1 MTSARGTAIGPTLM
15 AVVAALLA
23 AAHFS
28 RADQWALSVLSLAAP
43 LLLAL
48 PGRWPVRLL
57 QALLLG
63 AAAEWVRT
71 AARLAAGRV
80 AAGEPW
86 LRLAAILAAVAAV
99 TVLAAWLQSRT
110 ARRRAEDAPGA
121 AGVMVAAFAIAAVV
135 MGAAHS
141 VVRPPILLAER
152 FIAGA
157 GWLEIA
163 ALALYA
169 AWLARRLAA
178 GDHWAE
184 RRRWLWGLFS
194 AVFFAQL
201 ALGLAGL
208 ADFLMSGKL
217 HLPVPALIAA
227 GPVWR
232 GGGYFMPVLF
242 LAAVAL
248 VGPAWCSFLC
258 YIGAWDAALAARRPR
273 PLELPAWARWG
284 RWITLPGVVLAAL
297 GLRLAGAPPL
307 AATAAAAA
315 FGLIGVGI
323 MLTVSRRY
331 GTMAHCTAWCP
342 MGLAAALLGRLH
354 PLRIRIDRECTEC
367 GRCRTACRYGALA
380 DDDIRRRRPGLN
392 CTLCGDCVGSCH
404 GGWIGYRFPG
414 LSPRTARLVFVALA
428 AALHAAFLG
437 LARI

>member
-28 RADQWALSVLSLAAP
+28 RAGQWALSVLSLAAP

-57 QALLLG
+57 QARLLG

-71 AARLAAGRV
+71 AARLTAGRV
-80 AAGEPW
+80 AAGESW
-86 LRLAAILAAVAAV
+86 LRLAAILVTVAAV
-99 TVLAAWLQSRT
+99 TVIAAWLQSRT
-110 ARRRAEDAPGA
+110 LRLPRA
-121 AGVMVAAFAIAAVV
+121 AAFAIAAVV

-141 VVRPPILLAER
+141 VVRSPIILAER

-157 GWLEIA
+157 GWLEVA

-178 GDHWAE
+178 GDRWAE

-194 AVFFAQL
+194 AVFFLQL

-232 GGGYFMPVLF
+232 GGGFFMPILF
-242 LAAVAL
+242 LAAVVL

-273 PLELPAWARWG
+273 PLELPAWMRWG

-315 FGLIGVGI
+315 FGLVGVGI
-323 MLTVSRRY
+323 MLTMSRRY

-342 MGLAAALLGRLH
+342 MGLAATLLARLH
-354 PLRIRIDRECTEC
+354 PLRIRIGKECTEC

-380 DDDIRRRRPGLN
+380 ADDIRRRRPGPN
-392 CTLCGDCVGSCH
+392 CTLCGDCVESCH

-414 LSPRTARLVFVALA
+414 LSPRAARLVFIALA
-428 AALHAAFLG
+428 AALHTAFLG

>member
-1 MTSARGTAIGPTLM
+1 MSSARGMAIGPTIM

-28 RADQWALSVLSLAAP
+28 RADAWDLMAVSLATP

-48 PGRWPVRLL
+48 PGRWPVRIL
-57 QALLLG
+57 QVLLLG

-71 AARLAAGRV
+71 VARLAAGRM

-86 LRLAAILAAVAAV
+86 VRLVAILAAVAAL
-99 TVLAAWLQSRT
+99 TVLAAWLQTRT
-110 ARRRAEDAPGA
+110 VRRRPADVPGGE
-121 AGVMVAAFAIAAVV
+121 GVAVAAFAIAAVTL
-135 MGAAHS
+135 GAAHS
-141 VVRPPILLAER
+141 AVRPPILLAER

-157 GWLEIA
+157 GWLEVA

-178 GDHWAE
+178 GDRWAE

-208 ADFLMSGKL
+208 SEFLMTGKL

-232 GGGYFMPVLF
+232 GGGYFMPALF
-242 LAAVAL
+242 LATVAL
-248 VGPAWCSFLC
+248 VGPTWCSFLC
-258 YIGAWDAALAARRPR
+258 YIGAWDATLAARRPHPR
-273 PLELPAWARWG
+273 QLPAWTRWG
-284 RWITLPGVVLAAL
+284 RRITLPGVVLAAL
-297 GLRLAGAPPL
+297 GLRLAGAPLL

-315 FGLIGVGI
+315 FGLAGVGI
-323 MLTVSRRY
+323 MLAVSRRY

-354 PLRIRIDRECTEC
+354 PLKIRIGAGCDAC
-367 GRCRTACRYGALA
+367 GRCRAACRYGALTA
-380 DDDIRRRRPGLN
+380 DDIRRRRPGSN
-392 CTLCGDCVGSCH
+392 CTLCGDCVGNCP

-414 LSPRTARLVFVALA
+414 LSPRAARLVFIALA

>member
-1 MTSARGTAIGPTLM
+1 MSSARGTAIGPTLM

-28 RADQWALSVLSLAAP
+28 RADQWSLLAVSLAAP

-57 QALLLG
+57 QVLLLG

-71 AARLAAGRV
+71 AARLTAGRM

-86 LRLAAILAAVAAV
+86 LRLVVILAAVAAV
-99 TVLAAWLQSRT
+99 TVIAAWLQGRT
-110 ARRRAEDAPGA
+110 AGRRPAEAPGA
-121 AGVMVAAFAIAAVV
+121 EGVTVAAFAIASVT

-141 VVRPPILLAER
+141 MVRPPILLAER
-152 FIAGA
+152 FLAGA

-169 AWLARRLAA
+169 ARLARHLAD
-178 GDHWAE
+178 GDRWAE

-194 AVFFAQL
+194 VVFFAQL

-208 ADFLMSGKL
+208 AGFLMSGKL

-232 GGGYFMPVLF
+232 GGGFFMPILF
-242 LAAVAL
+242 LATVVL

-258 YIGAWDAALAARRPR
+258 YIGAWDAALAAQRPR
-273 PLELPAWARWG
+273 PLELPAWTRWG
-284 RWITLPGVVLAAL
+284 RWITLPGVALAAL
-297 GLRLAGAPPL
+297 GLRLTGAPPL

-315 FGLIGVGI
+315 FGLAGVGI
-323 MLTVSRRY
+323 ILTVSRRY
-331 GTMAHCTAWCP
+331 GIMAHCTTWCP
-342 MGLAAALLGRLH
+342 MGLVAALLGRLH
-354 PLRIRIDRECTEC
+354 PLRIRIGKECTEC
-367 GRCRTACRYGALA
+367 CRCTAACRYGALA
-380 DDDIRRRRPGLN
+380 ADDIRRRRPGLN
-392 CTLCGDCVGSCH
+392 CTLCGDCVESCH

-414 LSPRTARLVFVALA
+414 LSSHTARLLFIALA
-428 AALHAAFLG
+428 AALHAACLG